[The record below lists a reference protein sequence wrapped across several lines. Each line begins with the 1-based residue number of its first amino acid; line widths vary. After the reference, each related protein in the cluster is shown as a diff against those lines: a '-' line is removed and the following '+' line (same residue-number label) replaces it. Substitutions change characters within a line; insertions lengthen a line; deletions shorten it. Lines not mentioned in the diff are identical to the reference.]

1 MQIRSEDA
9 GILCRRLDKDG
20 DGTISIKELRGAL
33 VDLEFEKSKDNISSI
48 KCAHVLKGHTGSITA
63 LEYSDAQQLV
73 VSSSTDGTVRIW
85 DAGNFVPLSHPGQI
99 EHVQRWPG
107 YYKTMDMSGRRHQC
121 HLWRH
126 WY

>member
-1 MQIRSEDA
+1 M
-9 GILCRRLDKDG
+9 CRRLDKDG

-85 DAGNFVPLSHPGQI
+85 DAGAQLYRLSHPGQI

-107 YYKTMDMSGRRHQC
+107 YYKTMDSEWTKTSMPFMEA
-121 HLWRH
+121 L
-126 WY
+126 Y